1 MTYQRPEI
9 PRTTFVD
16 ADGAVI
22 PYGSRWDFAAGPPE
36 DAYSVLAHPERFA
49 PLKDVADALIG
60 HLVATYDVTREDA
73 ESFPELEER
82 GVQRAVRLTPTD
94 PLAARLTFGFADHP
108 GLRVRAGVLHE
119 DLFPVCACD
128 ACDEDVEVLAGQLED
143 MVFDVVEGNFR
154 ERVSPGLDPR
164 VAFQFQ
170 SVRGGRSGE
179 GSPGPHVSRRDLVAA
194 RKRLRGLL
202 DGRWAAWPAR

>member
-1 MTYQRPEI
+1 VTYQRPDI

-22 PYGSRWDFAAGPPE
+22 PYGSRWAFAAGPPE
-36 DAYSVLAHPERFA
+36 DAYSVLTHPERFA
-49 PLKDVADALIG
+49 PLMDVADALID
-60 HLVATYDVTREDA
+60 HLAATYHVTREDA
-73 ESFPELEER
+73 ESFPEFGEWGSL
-82 GVQRAVRLTPTD
+82 RAVRLTPTD

-128 ACDEDVEVLAGQLED
+128 ACDEDVEALAEQLED

-154 ERVSPGLDPR
+154 ERVSPGLDLR
-164 VAFQFQ
+164 VGFEFE

-179 GSPGPHVSRRDLVAA
+179 GSPSLNVSRRELVAA
-194 RKRLRGLL
+194 RKRLRGLP
-202 DGRWAAWPAR
+202 DGRWAAWSRR